1 MIDKS
6 VIEKLEFDKIL
17 KYISGYCTT
26 EKAKQDVLS
35 LLPSIDL
42 NEINFQGNIV
52 EEAKNYLIKLGN
64 IQIDFSADLSESL
77 YQSRIEGAI
86 LPTNKILEIKNLA
99 KTSRLLH
106 SQFAKEKENFPLLS
120 EYSQQLFSDRLFEHQ
135 IEKIIDDDGEVKE
148 NASKTLSEIRK
159 EIREKKDELIKS
171 INRIIKSLKEEDIV
185 REDYLTLRDGRMV
198 IPVKAEYKRHIRGF
212 IHSESSTGQ
221 TVYIEPEET
230 LELNNDIVSLS
241 FSERREIERLLKELT
256 KLIGQ
261 NSDQLISS
269 FERITFIDTV
279 FARASYSLEVVGSF
293 PNINNNDPLNII
305 EARHPLLIKKLSRN
319 KTVPLNL
326 KLENQR
332 VVIITGPNAG
342 GKTVVLKTIGILTL
356 MLQSG
361 IHIPVHSDSNFHLFK
376 KVLIDI
382 GDQQSL
388 EDDLSTFS
396 SHLNNLNYILGETDN
411 SSLVLLDE
419 IGTGTDPTE
428 GASLA
433 AAILKKLLEKGSLVF
448 ASTHHGSLKLFAY
461 NVSGMINAA
470 MQFDHETLSPTYVF
484 KLGIPGSSY
493 AFQIAER
500 IGMQKDVINEA
511 EKLMDSEK
519 HTLEKF
525 ISEVEAKS
533 NELEKKLTELE
544 KENVRL
550 KGLSNLYKQSYE
562 KLEKEKKEIIKKAKS
577 EADKYLEDV
586 NRKVERV
593 IKEIKESSAE
603 KSAIK
608 EAKKTIS
615 ELKSETRIEL
625 TEIQEGI
632 SSLDEL
638 KEGDFVKIRNSN
650 ATGKIIEV
658 DEEKKRAT
666 VLSGSIKMLVKL
678 SDLIPTKEVKEKDN
692 REVHDFLKTPE
703 VNYRLD
709 IRGKR
714 ADEAEYEIIKF
725 VDDAYQSGLD
735 RAEILHGK
743 GTGALKKLVKDILS
757 SHSGVKNFYYAPIEQ
772 GGDGIT
778 IIEFN

>member
-6 VIEKLEFDKIL
+6 VIEKLEFDKLL
-17 KYISGYCTT
+17 KHISGYCITD
-26 EKAKQDVLS
+26 KGKSSVLNLAPTDS
-35 LLPSIDL
+35 LD
-42 NEINFQGNIV
+42 EINFQGNIV
-52 EEAKNYLIKLGN
+52 EEAKNFLIKQGN
-64 IQIDFSADLSESL
+64 IQIDFSSDLSESL
-77 YQSRIEGAI
+77 FQSRIEGAV
-86 LPTNKILEIKNLA
+86 LSTKKILEIRNLA
-99 KTSRLLH
+99 RSSRLLQNLF
-106 SQFAKEKENFPLLS
+106 SKEKENYPLLS
-120 EYSQQLFSDRLFEHQ
+120 ETAQQLFSDRLFEHQ
-135 IEKIIDDDGEVKE
+135 IEKIISDDGEVKE
-148 NASKTLSEIRK
+148 NASKTLSDIRK
-159 EIREKKDELIKS
+159 EIRAKKDELIKS

-198 IPVKAEYKRHIRGF
+198 IPVKAEHKRHIRGF

-230 LELNNDIVSLS
+230 LELNNDIVSLT
-241 FSERREIERLLKELT
+241 FSERREIERLLRELT
-256 KLIGQ
+256 KLVGQ
-261 NSDQLISS
+261 NSNELLLS
-269 FERITFIDTV
+269 FDRITFIDTV
-279 FARASYSLEVVGSF
+279 FARANYSLEVVGSF
-293 PNINNNDPLNII
+293 PKINNHKPFQII
-305 EARHPLLIKKLSRN
+305 DGRHPLLIKKIGRS

-326 KLENQR
+326 RLEKER
-332 VVIITGPNAG
+332 IVIITGPNAG
-342 GKTVVLKTIGILTL
+342 GKTVVLKTIGMLTL

-361 IHIPVHSDSNFHLFK
+361 IHIPVHPDSNFHLFN

-396 SHLNNLNYILGETDN
+396 SHLKNLNHILSEADS

-433 AAILKKLLEKGSLVF
+433 AAILKKLLQKGALVF

-461 NVSGMINAA
+461 NVQGMVNAA

-484 KLGIPGSSY
+484 KLGVPGSSY

-500 IGMQKDVINEA
+500 IGMQKDVIEEA
-511 EKLMDSEK
+511 ENLMDSEK

-533 NELEKKLTELE
+533 NELEKKLAELE
-544 KENVRL
+544 KENTRL

-562 KLEKEKKEIIKKAKS
+562 KLEKEKKDILRKAKT

-586 NRKVERV
+586 NRKVEKV

-603 KSAIK
+603 KSVIK
-608 EAKKTIS
+608 EAKNTIK
-615 ELKSETRIEL
+615 ELKKETESEL
-625 TEIQEGI
+625 TEIQEEVI
-632 SSLDEL
+632 QKDEFS
-638 KEGDFVKIRNSN
+638 EGDFVKIKNSN
-650 ATGKIIEV
+650 AVGKIIEI
-658 DEEKKRAT
+658 DKAKNKAT
-666 VLSGSIKMLVKL
+666 VLIGSIKMLAKL
-678 SDLIPTKEVKEKDN
+678 KDLIPAKEIKEKDS
-692 REVHDFLKTPE
+692 REVHDFIKTPT

-725 VDDAYQSGLD
+725 IDDAYQSGLD

-743 GTGALKKLVKDILS
+743 GTGALKKLVKEILS
-757 SHSGVKNFYYAPIEQ
+757 SHSGVKTFYFAPIEH

-778 IIEFN
+778 IIEFI

>member
-6 VIEKLEFDKIL
+6 VIEKLEFDKLL
-17 KYISGYCTT
+17 KHISGYCITDKGKSSILNLAPT
-26 EKAKQDVLS
+26 DS
-35 LLPSIDL
+35 LD
-42 NEINFQGNIV
+42 EINFQGNIV
-52 EEAKNYLIKLGN
+52 EEAKNFLIKQGN
-64 IQIDFSADLSESL
+64 IQIDFSSDLSEGL
-77 YQSRIEGAI
+77 FQSRIEGAV
-86 LPTNKILEIKNLA
+86 LSTKKILEIRNLA
-99 KTSRLLH
+99 RSSRLL
-106 SQFAKEKENFPLLS
+106 QNLFAKEKENYPLLS
-120 EYSQQLFSDRLFEHQ
+120 ETAQQLFSDRLFEHQ
-135 IEKIIDDDGEVKE
+135 IEKIISDDGEVKE
-148 NASKTLSEIRK
+148 NASKTLSDIRK
-159 EIREKKDELIKS
+159 EIRAKKDELIKS

-198 IPVKAEYKRHIRGF
+198 IPVKAEHKRHIRGF

-241 FSERREIERLLKELT
+241 FSERREIERLLRELT
-256 KLIGQ
+256 KLVGH
-261 NSDQLISS
+261 NSNELLLS
-269 FERITFIDTV
+269 FDRITFIDTV
-279 FARASYSLEVVGSF
+279 FARANYSLEVVGSF
-293 PNINNNDPLNII
+293 PKINNNKPFQII
-305 EARHPLLIKKLSRN
+305 DGRHPLLIKKIGRN

-326 KLENQR
+326 RLVKDR
-332 VVIITGPNAG
+332 IVIITGPNAG
-342 GKTVVLKTIGILTL
+342 GKTVVLKTIGILIL

-361 IHIPVHSDSNFHLFK
+361 IHIPVHPDSNLHLFS

-396 SHLNNLNYILGETDN
+396 SHLKNLNHILREADS

-433 AAILKKLLEKGSLVF
+433 AAILKKLLQKGALVF

-461 NVSGMINAA
+461 NVQGMVNAA

-484 KLGIPGSSY
+484 KLGVPGSSY

-500 IGMQKDVINEA
+500 IGMQKDVIEEA

-533 NELEKKLTELE
+533 NELEKKLAELE
-544 KENVRL
+544 KENTRL

-562 KLEKEKKEIIKKAKS
+562 KLEKEKKDILRKAKT

-586 NRKVERV
+586 NRKVEKV

-603 KSAIK
+603 KSVIK
-608 EAKKTIS
+608 EAKNTIK
-615 ELKSETRIEL
+615 ELKKETEREL
-625 TEIQEGI
+625 TEIQEEVI
-632 SSLDEL
+632 QKDEFS
-638 KEGDFVKIRNSN
+638 EGDFVKIKNSN
-650 ATGKIIEV
+650 AVGKIIEI
-658 DEEKKRAT
+658 DKAKNKAT
-666 VLSGSIKMLVKL
+666 VLIGSIKMLAKL
-678 SDLIPTKEVKEKDN
+678 NDLIPAKEIKEKDS
-692 REVHDFLKTPE
+692 REVHDFIKTPS

-725 VDDAYQSGLD
+725 IDDAYQSGLD

-743 GTGALKKLVKDILS
+743 GTGALKKLVKEILS
-757 SHSGVKNFYYAPIEQ
+757 SHSGVKTFYFAPIEH

>member
-1 MIDKS
+1 MINKS
-6 VIEKLEFDKIL
+6 VFEKLEFDKL
-17 KYISGYCTT
+17 LRHISGYCTT
-26 EKAKQDVLS
+26 EKAKQNILS
-35 LLPSIDL
+35 LQPSFDL

-52 EEAKNYLIKLGN
+52 EEAKNYLIKNGN

-77 YQSRIEGAI
+77 FQSRIEGAI
-86 LPTNKILEIKNLA
+86 LPTKKILEIRNLA
-99 KTSRLLH
+99 RTSRLLYILF
-106 SQFAKEKENFPLLS
+106 SKEKENFLLFA

-135 IEKIIDDDGEVKE
+135 IEKIISDDGEVKE

-198 IPVKAEYKRHIRGF
+198 IPVKAEHKRHIRGF

-261 NSDQLISS
+261 NSHQLISS

-279 FARASYSLEVVGSF
+279 FARASYSLEVVGSY
-293 PNINNNDPLNII
+293 PNINNDDPFNII
-305 EARHPLLIKKLSRN
+305 EARHPLLIKKLGRN
-319 KTVPLNL
+319 KAVPLNL
-326 KLENQR
+326 KLDNQR

-361 IHIPVHSDSNFHLFK
+361 IHIPVHPDSSFHLFK

-396 SHLNNLNYILGETDN
+396 SHLKNLNHILSEADD

-433 AAILKKLLEKGSLVF
+433 AAILKKLLVKGSLVF

-470 MQFDHETLSPTYVF
+470 MQFDHDTLSPTYIF

-500 IGMQKDVINEA
+500 IGMQKDVIDEA
-511 EKLMDSEK
+511 EILMDSEK

-533 NELEKKLTELE
+533 NELEKKLAELE

-550 KGLSNLYKQSYE
+550 KRLSNLYKQSYE
-562 KLEKEKKEIIKKAKS
+562 KLEKEKKGIIRKAKS
-577 EADKYLEDV
+577 DADKYLEDV
-586 NRKVERV
+586 NRKIEKV

-603 KSAIK
+603 KSVIK

-615 ELKSETRIEL
+615 ELKSETENEL
-625 TEIQEGI
+625 TEIQEEKI
-632 SSLDEL
+632 SSDEIS
-638 KEGDFVKIRNSN
+638 KGDFVRIKNSN
-650 ATGKIIEV
+650 ATGKIIEI
-658 DEEKKRAT
+658 DKEKKRAT

-678 SDLIPTKEVKEKDN
+678 SDLIPTKELKEKDK
-692 REVHDFLKTPE
+692 REVHDFIKTPE

-714 ADEAEYEIIKF
+714 ADESEYEIIKF
-725 VDDAYQSGLD
+725 IDDAYQTGLD

>member
-6 VIEKLEFDKIL
+6 AIEKLEFDKLL

-26 EKAKQDVLS
+26 EKAKQNILS
-35 LLPSIDL
+35 LSPSIDL

-52 EEAKNYLIKLGN
+52 EEAKNYLIKIGN
-64 IQIDFSADLSESL
+64 IQIDFSTDLSESL

-86 LPTNKILEIKNLA
+86 LPTKKILEIKNLA

-106 SQFAKEKENFPLLS
+106 NQFAKEKENFPLLS

-135 IEKIIDDDGEVKE
+135 IEKIISDDGEVKE
-148 NASKTLSEIRK
+148 NASKTLSDIRK

-185 REDYLTLRDGRMV
+185 REDYPTLRDGRMV
-198 IPVKAEYKRHIRGF
+198 IPVKAEHKRHIRGF

-241 FSERREIERLLKELT
+241 FSEGREIERLLKELT

-269 FERITFIDTV
+269 FDRITFIDTV

-293 PNINNNDPLNII
+293 PNINDNNPLNII
-305 EARHPLLIKKLSRN
+305 EARHPLLIKKLGRN

-361 IHIPVHSDSNFHLFK
+361 LHIPVHPDSNFHLFK

-382 GDQQSL
+382 GDEQSL

-396 SHLNNLNYILGETDN
+396 SHLKNLNYILSEADN

-500 IGMQKDVINEA
+500 IGMQKDVIDEA

-533 NELEKKLTELE
+533 NELEKKLVELE

-562 KLEKEKKEIIKKAKS
+562 KLEKEKKEIIKKAKT

-615 ELKSETRIEL
+615 ELKSETRNEL
-625 TEIQEGI
+625 TEIQEEI
-632 SSLDEL
+632 TSSDEI
-638 KEGDFVKIRNSN
+638 KEGDIVKIKNSS
-650 ATGKIIEV
+650 ATGKILEI
-658 DEEKKRAT
+658 DKEKKRAT
-666 VLSGSIKMLVKL
+666 VLSGSIKMLAKL
-678 SDLIPTKEVKEKDN
+678 SDLIPTKEAKEKDK
-692 REVHDFLKTPE
+692 REVHDFIKTPE

-725 VDDAYQSGLD
+725 VDDAYQVGLD

>member
-6 VIEKLEFDKIL
+6 VIEKLEFDKLL
-17 KYISGYCTT
+17 KHISGYCITD
-26 EKAKQDVLS
+26 KGKVSVLS
-35 LLPSIDL
+35 LSSNNSLE
-42 NEINFQGNIV
+42 EIIFQGNIV

-64 IQIDFSADLSESL
+64 IQIDFSTDLSESL
-77 YQSRIEGAI
+77 FQSRIEGAV
-86 LPTNKILEIKNLA
+86 LSTKKILEIRNLARSSRLIKNLF
-99 KTSRLLH
+99 T
-106 SQFAKEKENFPLLS
+106 KEKENFPLLS
-120 EYSQQLFSDRLFEHQ
+120 ESVQQLFSDKLFEHQ
-135 IEKIIDDDGEVKE
+135 IEKIISDDGEIKE
-148 NASKTLSEIRK
+148 NASKTLSDIRK
-159 EIREKKDELIKS
+159 EIRAKKDELIKS
-171 INRIIKSLKEEDIV
+171 INRIIKTLKEEDIV

-198 IPVKAEYKRHIRGF
+198 IPVKAEHKRHIKGF

-241 FSERREIERLLKELT
+241 FSERREIERLLRELT
-256 KLIGQ
+256 KLVGQ
-261 NSDQLISS
+261 NSYELIAS
-269 FERITFIDTV
+269 FDKITFIDTV
-279 FARASYSLEVVGSF
+279 FARANYSLEVVGSF
-293 PNINNNDPLNII
+293 PNINNNKPLHII
-305 EARHPLLIKKLSRN
+305 DARHPLLIKKLGRN

-326 KLENQR
+326 KLENDR
-332 VVIITGPNAG
+332 IVIITGPNAG

-361 IHIPVHSDSNFHLFK
+361 IHIPVNPDSNFHLFN

-396 SHLNNLNYILGETDN
+396 SHLKNLNYILSEADSN
-411 SSLVLLDE
+411 SLVLLDE

-428 GASLA
+428 GSSLA

-461 NVSGMINAA
+461 NVHGMINAA
-470 MQFDHETLSPTYVF
+470 MQFDHQTLSPTYVF

-500 IGMQKDVINEA
+500 IGMQKEVINEA
-511 EKLMDSEK
+511 EKLIDSEK

-525 ISEVEAKS
+525 ISDVEAKS
-533 NELEKKLTELE
+533 NELEKKLAELE
-544 KENVRL
+544 KENIRL

-562 KLEKEKKEIIKKAKS
+562 KLEKEKKEIIRKAKT
-577 EADKYLEDV
+577 EANKYLEDV
-586 NRKVERV
+586 NRKVEKV

-603 KSAIK
+603 KSIIK
-608 EAKKTIS
+608 EAKQTIK
-615 ELKSETRIEL
+615 ELKTETEREL
-625 TEIQEGI
+625 TDTPEETIQTNKL
-632 SSLDEL
+632 S
-638 KEGDFVKIRNSN
+638 EGDTVKIKNSN
-650 ATGKIIEV
+650 AVGKIIEL
-658 DEEKKRAT
+658 DRDKNKAT
-666 VLSGSIKMLVKL
+666 ILIGSIKMLAKL
-678 SDLIPTKEVKEKDN
+678 TDLVLAKELKGKDS
-692 REVHDFLKTPE
+692 REIHDFIKTPD
-703 VNYRLD
+703 VSYRLD

-725 VDDAYQSGLD
+725 VDDAYQAGLD

-743 GTGALKKLVKDILS
+743 GTGALKKLVKEILS
-757 SHSGVKNFYYAPIEQ
+757 SHSGVKNFYFAPIEL

>member
-6 VIEKLEFDKIL
+6 VAEKLEFDKLL
-17 KYISGYCTT
+17 KHIAGYCIT
-26 EKAKQDVLS
+26 EKGKYSILNFHPTDNLS
-35 LLPSIDL
+35 
-42 NEINFQGNIV
+42 EIIFQGRIV
-52 EEAKNYLIKLGN
+52 EEAKNFLIRQGN
-64 IQIDFSADLSESL
+64 IQIDFTTDLSESL

-86 LPTNKILEIKNLA
+86 LSTKKILEIRNLA
-99 KTSRLLH
+99 RSSRLLQSLFTREKDNYSLLVEI
-106 SQFAKEKENFPLLS
+106 SQK
-120 EYSQQLFSDRLFEHQ
+120 LFSDRLFEHQ
-135 IEKIIDDDGEVKE
+135 IEKIISEDGDVKE

-159 EIREKKDELIKS
+159 EIRTKKDELIKS

-198 IPVKAEYKRHIRGF
+198 IPVKSEHKRHIRGF

-261 NSDQLISS
+261 NSNELLSA
-269 FERITFIDTV
+269 FESITFIDTI
-279 FARASYSLEVVGSF
+279 FARANYSLEVVGSF
-293 PNINNNDPLNII
+293 PKIDNKKPFHII
-305 EARHPLLIKKLSRN
+305 DGRHPLLIKKLGRN

-326 KLENQR
+326 KLENDR
-332 VVIITGPNAG
+332 VIIITGPNAG

-356 MLQSG
+356 MLQAG
-361 IHIPVHSDSNFHLFK
+361 IHIPVHPDSNFHLFS

-382 GDQQSL
+382 GDQQSI

-396 SHLNNLNYILGETDN
+396 SHLKNLNHILKEADSN
-411 SSLVLLDE
+411 SLVLLDE

-433 AAILKKLLEKGSLVF
+433 AAILKKLLEKGALVF

-461 NVSGMINAA
+461 NVPGMVNAA
-470 MQFDHETLSPTYVF
+470 MQFNHETLSPTYVF
-484 KLGIPGSSY
+484 KLGVPGSSY

-500 IGMQKDVINEA
+500 IGLQKDVIAEA
-511 EKLMDSEK
+511 EKLIDSEK

-525 ISEVEAKS
+525 ISEVEEKS
-533 NELEKKLTELE
+533 NELEKKLAELE
-544 KENVRL
+544 KENARL

-562 KLEKEKKEIIKKAKS
+562 KLEKEKKDIIRKAKS
-577 EADKYLEDV
+577 EANKYLEDV
-586 NRKVERV
+586 NRKVEKV

-608 EAKKTIS
+608 VAKKTIQ
-615 ELKSETRIEL
+615 ELKTETEQEIAEVKE
-625 TEIQEGI
+625 EIQSVSEF
-632 SSLDEL
+632 SV
-638 KEGDFVKIRNSN
+638 GDFVQIKNSN
-650 ATGKIIEV
+650 TIGKIIEI
-658 DEEKKRAT
+658 DNDKKKAT
-666 VLSGSIKMLVKL
+666 VVVGTIKMLVRL
-678 SDLIPTKEVKEKDN
+678 SDLIIAKEIKEKTQ
-692 REVHDFLKTPE
+692 REIHDYIKTPQ
-703 VNYRLD
+703 VGYRLD
-709 IRGKR
+709 VRGKR
-714 ADEAEYEIIKF
+714 ADEAEYEIVKF
-725 VDDAYQSGLD
+725 VDDAYQAGLD

-757 SHSGVKNFYYAPIEQ
+757 SHSGVKNFYFAPIEH

>member
-6 VIEKLEFDKIL
+6 VIEKLEFDKLL
-17 KYISGYCTT
+17 KHISGYCITDKGKSSILNLAPT
-26 EKAKQDVLS
+26 DS
-35 LLPSIDL
+35 LD
-42 NEINFQGNIV
+42 EINFQGNIV
-52 EEAKNYLIKLGN
+52 EEAKNFLIKQGN
-64 IQIDFSADLSESL
+64 IQIDFSSDLSEGL
-77 YQSRIEGAI
+77 FQSRIEGAV
-86 LPTNKILEIKNLA
+86 LSTKKILEIRNLA
-99 KTSRLLH
+99 RSSRLL
-106 SQFAKEKENFPLLS
+106 QNLFAKEKENYPLLS
-120 EYSQQLFSDRLFEHQ
+120 ETAQQLFSDRLFEHQ
-135 IEKIIDDDGEVKE
+135 IEKIISNDGEVKE
-148 NASKTLSEIRK
+148 NASKTLSDIRK
-159 EIREKKDELIKS
+159 EIRAKKDELIKS

-198 IPVKAEYKRHIRGF
+198 IPVKAEHKRHIRGF

-241 FSERREIERLLKELT
+241 FSERREIERLLRELT
-256 KLIGQ
+256 KLVGH
-261 NSDQLISS
+261 NSNELLLS
-269 FERITFIDTV
+269 FDRITFIDTV
-279 FARASYSLEVVGSF
+279 FARANYSLEVVGSF
-293 PNINNNDPLNII
+293 PKINNNKPFHII
-305 EARHPLLIKKLSRN
+305 DGRHPLLIKKIGRN

-326 KLENQR
+326 RLEKDR
-332 VVIITGPNAG
+332 IVIITGPNAG
-342 GKTVVLKTIGILTL
+342 GKTVVLKTIGMLTL

-361 IHIPVHSDSNFHLFK
+361 IHIPVHPDSNLHLFS

-396 SHLNNLNYILGETDN
+396 SHLKNLNYILSEADSN
-411 SSLVLLDE
+411 SLVLLDE

-433 AAILKKLLEKGSLVF
+433 AAILKKLLLKGALVF

-461 NVSGMINAA
+461 NVQGMVNAA

-484 KLGIPGSSY
+484 KLGVPGSSY

-500 IGMQKDVINEA
+500 IGMQKDVIEEA
-511 EKLMDSEK
+511 ENLMDSEK

-533 NELEKKLTELE
+533 NELEKKLAELE
-544 KENVRL
+544 KENTRL

-562 KLEKEKKEIIKKAKS
+562 KLEKEKKDILRKAKT

-586 NRKVERV
+586 NRKVEKV

-603 KSAIK
+603 KSVIK
-608 EAKKTIS
+608 EAKNTIK
-615 ELKSETRIEL
+615 ELKKETESEL
-625 TEIQEGI
+625 TEIQEEVI
-632 SSLDEL
+632 QKDDFS
-638 KEGDFVKIRNSN
+638 EGDFVKIKNSN
-650 ATGKIIEV
+650 AVGKIIEI
-658 DEEKKRAT
+658 DKAKNKAT
-666 VLSGSIKMLVKL
+666 VLIGSIKMLAKL
-678 SDLIPTKEVKEKDN
+678 NNLIPAKEIKEKDS
-692 REVHDFLKTPE
+692 REVHDFIKTPS

-725 VDDAYQSGLD
+725 IDDAYQSGLD

-743 GTGALKKLVKDILS
+743 GTGALKKLVKEILS
-757 SHSGVKNFYYAPIEQ
+757 SHSGVKTFYFAPIEH

>member
-6 VIEKLEFDKIL
+6 VFEKLEFDKLL
-17 KYISGYCTT
+17 KHISGYCTT
-26 EKAKQDVLS
+26 EKAKQNILTFI
-35 LLPSIDL
+35 PTNNL
-42 NEINFQGNIV
+42 NEINFHGNIV

-64 IQIDFSADLSESL
+64 LQIDFSSDLSESL
-77 YQSRIEGAI
+77 FQSRIEGAI
-86 LPTNKILEIKNLA
+86 LPTKKILEIRNLA
-99 KTSRLLH
+99 RTSRLLH
-106 SQFAKEKENFPLLS
+106 NQFSKEKENFPLLS
-120 EYSQQLFSDRLFEHQ
+120 EYCQQLFSDRLFEHQ
-135 IEKIIDDDGEVKE
+135 IEKIISDDGEIKE
-148 NASKTLSEIRK
+148 NASKTLSDIRR
-159 EIREKKDELIKS
+159 EIREKKDELVKS
-171 INRIIKSLKEEDIV
+171 INKIIKSLKEDDIV

-198 IPVKAEYKRHIRGF
+198 IPVKAEHKRHIRGF

-256 KLIGQ
+256 KLVGQ
-261 NSDQLISS
+261 NSDNLISS

-279 FARASYSLEVVGSF
+279 FARANYSLELVGSF
-293 PNINNNDPLNII
+293 PNIDNSKPLNII
-305 EARHPLLIKKLSRN
+305 EARHPLLIKKLGRN

-326 KLENQR
+326 KLENDR

-361 IHIPVHSDSNFHLFK
+361 IHIPVHPDSNFQVFS

-382 GDQQSL
+382 GDQQSI

-396 SHLNNLNYILGETDN
+396 SHLKNLNHILTEADN
-411 SSLVLLDE
+411 SSLILLDE

-433 AAILKKLLEKGSLVF
+433 AAILKKLLEKGALVF

-461 NVSGMINAA
+461 NVAGMVNAA
-470 MQFDHETLSPTYVF
+470 MQFDHKTLSPTYVF
-484 KLGIPGSSY
+484 KLGVPGSSY

-500 IGMQKDVINEA
+500 IGIQQDVITQA

-533 NELEKKLTELE
+533 NELEKKLIELE
-544 KENVRL
+544 KENIRL

-562 KLEKEKKEIIKKAKS
+562 KLEKEKKNIIRKAKS

-586 NRKVERV
+586 NRKVEKV

-603 KSAIK
+603 KSVIK
-608 EAKKTIS
+608 EAKKTIT
-615 ELKSETRIEL
+615 ELKTETKNEL
-625 TEIQEGI
+625 TEIQAETI
-632 SSLDEL
+632 SSDEV
-638 KEGDFVKIRNSN
+638 KEGDFVKIKNSN
-650 ATGKIIEV
+650 ATGKILEI
-658 DEEKKRAT
+658 DNDKKRAT
-666 VLSGSIKMLVKL
+666 VLSGSIKMLVKIN
-678 SDLIPTKEVKEKDN
+678 DLIPVKEVKEKDS
-692 REVHDFLKTPE
+692 RQVHDFIKTPQI
-703 VNYRLD
+703 NYRLD

-725 VDDAYQSGLD
+725 VDDAYQAGLD

-778 IIEFN
+778 IIEFK

>member
-6 VIEKLEFDKIL
+6 VIEKLEFDKLL
-17 KYISGYCTT
+17 KHISGYCITD
-26 EKAKQDVLS
+26 KGKYSIIS
-35 LLPSIDL
+35 LYPTD
-42 NEINFQGNIV
+42 NPDEINFQGNIV
-52 EEAKNYLIKLGN
+52 EEAKNFLIRQGS

-77 YQSRIEGAI
+77 FQSRIEGAV
-86 LPTNKILEIKNLA
+86 LSTKKILEIRNLARSSRLIKNLF
-99 KTSRLLH
+99 T
-106 SQFAKEKENFPLLS
+106 KEKENYPLLN
-120 EYSQQLFSDRLFEHQ
+120 ELVQQLFSDRLFEHQ
-135 IEKIIDDDGEVKE
+135 IEKIINDDGEIKE
-148 NASKTLSEIRK
+148 NASKTLSDIRK
-159 EIREKKDELIKS
+159 EIRAKKDELIKS
-171 INRIIKSLKEEDIV
+171 INRIIKTLKEEDIV

-198 IPVKAEYKRHIRGF
+198 IPVKAEHKRHIKGF

-241 FSERREIERLLKELT
+241 FSERREIERLLRELT
-256 KLIGQ
+256 KLVGQ
-261 NSDQLISS
+261 NSDELIAS
-269 FERITFIDTV
+269 FDKITFIDTV
-279 FARASYSLEVVGSF
+279 FARANYSLEVVGSF
-293 PNINNNDPLNII
+293 PNINNNKPFHII
-305 EARHPLLIKKLSRN
+305 DARHPLLIKKLGRN

-326 KLENQR
+326 KLENDR
-332 VVIITGPNAG
+332 IVIITGPNAG

-361 IHIPVHSDSNFHLFK
+361 IHIPVNPDSNFHLFS

-396 SHLNNLNYILGETDN
+396 SHLKNLNYILSEADSN
-411 SSLVLLDE
+411 SLVLLDE

-461 NVSGMINAA
+461 NVPGMINAA
-470 MQFDHETLSPTYVF
+470 MQFDHQTLSPTYVF

-500 IGMQKDVINEA
+500 IGMQKEVINEA

-525 ISEVEAKS
+525 ISDVEAKS
-533 NELEKKLTELE
+533 NELEKKLAELE
-544 KENVRL
+544 KENIRL

-562 KLEKEKKEIIKKAKS
+562 KLEKEKKEIIRKAKT
-577 EADKYLEDV
+577 EANKYLEDV
-586 NRKVERV
+586 NRKVEKV

-603 KSAIK
+603 KSIIK
-608 EAKKTIS
+608 EAKQTIK
-615 ELKSETRIEL
+615 ELKSETEREL
-625 TEIQEGI
+625 TDTQEETIQTDKL
-632 SSLDEL
+632 S
-638 KEGDFVKIRNSN
+638 EGDTVKIKNSN
-650 ATGKIIEV
+650 AVGKIIEL
-658 DEEKKRAT
+658 DRDKNKAT
-666 VLSGSIKMLVKL
+666 ILIGSIKMLAKL
-678 SDLIPTKEVKEKDN
+678 TDLVPAKELKEKDS
-692 REVHDFLKTPE
+692 REIHDFIKTPD
-703 VNYRLD
+703 VSYRLD

-714 ADEAEYEIIKF
+714 IDEAEYEIIKF
-725 VDDAYQSGLD
+725 VDDAYQAGLD

-743 GTGALKKLVKDILS
+743 GTGALKKLVKEILS
-757 SHSGVKNFYYAPIEQ
+757 SHSGVKNFYFAPIEH

>member
-6 VIEKLEFDKIL
+6 VAEKLEFDKIL
-17 KYISGYCTT
+17 KHISGYCVT
-26 EKAKQDVLS
+26 EKGKTSVLN
-35 LLPSIDL
+35 LFPVTDFD
-42 NEINFQGNIV
+42 EINSLGRIV
-52 EEAKNYLIKLGN
+52 EEAKSYLIKHGN
-64 IQIDFSADLSESL
+64 IQIDYSSDLSESL

-86 LPTNKILEIKNLA
+86 LSTKKILEIRNLA
-99 KTSRLLH
+99 RTSRLLQN
-106 SQFAKEKENFPLLS
+106 QFNKERENLLLLNKVA
-120 EYSQQLFSDRLFEHQ
+120 EKLYSDRLFEYQ
-135 IEKIIDDDGEVKE
+135 IEKIITEDGEVKE
-148 NASKTLSEIRK
+148 SASKTLAEIRK
-159 EIREKKDELIKS
+159 EIRVKKDELIKS
-171 INRIIKSLKEEDIV
+171 INRIVKTLKEEDIV

-198 IPVKAEYKRHIRGF
+198 IPVKAEHKRHIRGF

-241 FSERREIERLLKELT
+241 FSERREIERLLRELT
-256 KLIGQ
+256 RLVGQ
-261 NSDQLISS
+261 NSAGLISA
-269 FERITFIDTV
+269 FENITFIDTV
-279 FARASYSLEVVGSF
+279 FARANYSLEIVGSY
-293 PNINNNDPLNII
+293 PGINNNNPFHII
-305 EARHPLLIKKLSRN
+305 EGRHPLLIKKLGRTN
-319 KTVPLNL
+319 TVPLNL
-326 KLENQR
+326 KLVNDR

-342 GKTVVLKTIGILTL
+342 GKTVVLKTIGLLTL

-361 IHIPVHSDSNFHLFK
+361 IHIPVHPDSNFHLFK

-382 GDQQSL
+382 GDQQSI

-396 SHLNNLNYILGETDN
+396 SHLKNLNHILNEADN
-411 SSLVLLDE
+411 QSLILLDE
-419 IGTGTDPTE
+419 IGTGTDPSE

-461 NVSGMINAA
+461 NVPGMVNAA
-470 MQFDHETLSPTYVF
+470 MQFNHETLSPTYVF
-484 KLGIPGSSY
+484 RLGTPGSSY

-500 IGMQKDVINEA
+500 IGLQKDVIDEA

-533 NELEKKLTELE
+533 NELEKKLAELE
-544 KENVRL
+544 KENIRL
-550 KGLSNLYKQSYE
+550 KGLSNLYKQSYD
-562 KLEKEKKEIIKKAKS
+562 KLEKEKKEIIRKARS
-577 EADKYLEDV
+577 DAGKYLEDV
-586 NRKVERV
+586 NRKVEKV

-603 KSAIK
+603 KNIIK
-608 EAKKTIS
+608 AAKKTIE
-615 ELKSETRIEL
+615 ELKTETEIEL
-625 TEIQEGI
+625 SAIREESNSKEEFT
-632 SSLDEL
+632 
-638 KEGDFVKIRNSN
+638 EGDFVQIKNSN
-650 ATGKIIEV
+650 AVGRIIEI
-658 DEEKKRAT
+658 DLTKKKAT
-666 VLSGSIKMLVKL
+666 VLIGSIKMLVKL
-678 SDLIPTKEVKEKDN
+678 SDLIPAKEVKETKSHDI
-692 REVHDFLKTPE
+692 HDFIKTPQIA
-703 VNYRLD
+703 YRLD

-725 VDDAYQSGLD
+725 VDDAYQAGLD

-757 SHSGVKNFYYAPIEQ
+757 SHSGVKNFYYAPVEQ

>member
-6 VIEKLEFDKIL
+6 VFEKLEFDKLL
-17 KYISGYCTT
+17 KHISGYCIT
-26 EKAKQDVLS
+26 EKAKQSIQALT
-35 LLPSIDL
+35 PSDNIS
-42 NEINFQGNIV
+42 EINFQGNIV
-52 EEAKNYLIKLGN
+52 EEAKNYLIKLGH
-64 IQIDFSADLSESL
+64 IQIDFSSDLSESL
-77 YQSRIEGAI
+77 FKSRIEGAV
-86 LPTNKILEIKNLA
+86 LSTKKILEIRNLA
-99 KTSRLLH
+99 RTSRLINN
-106 SQFAKEKENFPLLS
+106 QFIKEKENFPLLN
-120 EYSQQLFSDRLFEHQ
+120 EYTQNLFSDRLFEHQ
-135 IEKIIDDDGEVKE
+135 IEKIISEDGEIKE
-148 NASKTLSEIRK
+148 NASKILSDIRR
-159 EIREKKDELIKS
+159 EIREKKDELVKS
-171 INRIIKSLKEEDIV
+171 INRIIKSLKEDDIV

-198 IPVKAEYKRHIRGF
+198 IPVKAEHKRHIRGF

-261 NSDQLISS
+261 NSDQLIAA

-279 FARASYSLEVVGSF
+279 FARANYSLEVVGCF
-293 PNINNNDPLNII
+293 PGTDNSKPFHII
-305 EARHPLLIKKLSRN
+305 EARHPLLIKKLGRN

-326 KLENQR
+326 KLENDK
-332 VVIITGPNAG
+332 VVVITGPNAG

-356 MLQSG
+356 MIQSG
-361 IHIPVHSDSNFHLFK
+361 IHIPAHPDSNFHIFS

-382 GDQQSL
+382 GDQQSI

-396 SHLNNLNYILGETDN
+396 SHLKNLNYILNEADS

-433 AAILKKLLEKGSLVF
+433 AAILKKLLQKGSLVF

-461 NVSGMINAA
+461 NVPGMINAA
-470 MQFDHETLSPTYVF
+470 MQFDHETLSPTYKF
-484 KLGIPGSSY
+484 KLGTPGSSY

-500 IGMQKDVINEA
+500 IGLQKEIISEA
-511 EKLMDSEK
+511 EQLMDSEK
-519 HTLEKF
+519 HNLEKF

-533 NELEKKLTELE
+533 NEYEKKLAELE
-544 KENVRL
+544 KENARL

-562 KLEKEKKEIIKKAKS
+562 KLEKEKKEILRKAKT
-577 EADKYLEDV
+577 EADKFLDDV
-586 NRKVERV
+586 NRKVEKV
-593 IKEIKESSAE
+593 IKDIKESSAE
-603 KSAIK
+603 KNAIK
-608 EAKKTIS
+608 EAKKTIT
-615 ELKSETRIEL
+615 ELKNETQKDL
-625 TEIQEGI
+625 TEVQQETI
-632 SSLDEL
+632 STTEF

-650 ATGKIIEV
+650 ATGKILNI
-658 DEEKKRAT
+658 DYEKMRAT
-666 VLSGSIKMLVKL
+666 VLSGTIKMLVKIP
-678 SDLIPTKEVKEKDN
+678 DLIPAKEIDEKDS
-692 REVHDFLKTPE
+692 RQLHDFIKTPQ

-714 ADEAEYEIIKF
+714 ADEAEYDIIKF
-725 VDDAYQSGLD
+725 VDDAYQAGLD

-743 GTGALKKLVKDILS
+743 GTGALKKLVRDILS
-757 SHSGVKNFYYAPIEQ
+757 SHRGVKNFYFAPLEQ

>member
-6 VIEKLEFDKIL
+6 VSEKLEFDKLL
-17 KYISGYCTT
+17 KHISGYCVTD
-26 EKAKQDVLS
+26 KGKISILN
-35 LLPSIDL
+35 LFPSD
-42 NEINFQGNIV
+42 NHSEIIFQGSIV
-52 EEAKNYLIKLGN
+52 EEAKNFLIKQGN

-77 YQSRIEGAI
+77 YQSRIEGAF
-86 LPTNKILEIKNLA
+86 LSTKKILEVRNLA
-99 KTSRLLH
+99 RSSRLLKN
-106 SQFAKEKENFPLLS
+106 QFNKEKEIYPLLD
-120 EYSQQLFSDRLFEHQ
+120 EVTEKLFSDRLFEHQ
-135 IEKIIDDDGEVKE
+135 IEKIISEDGEVKE

-159 EIREKKDELIKS
+159 EIRAKKDELIKS

-198 IPVKAEYKRHIRGF
+198 IPVKAEHKRHIRGF

-261 NSDQLISS
+261 NSSELLSS
-269 FERITFIDTV
+269 FENITFIDTV
-279 FARASYSLEVVGSF
+279 FARANYSLEVVGSF
-293 PNINNNDPLNII
+293 PNINNENPYQII
-305 EARHPLLIKKLSRN
+305 DGRHPLLLKKLGRN

-326 KLENQR
+326 KLGNER
-332 VVIITGPNAG
+332 VIIITGPNAG
-342 GKTVVLKTIGILTL
+342 GKTVVLKTIGIFTL

-361 IHIPVHSDSNFHLFK
+361 IHIPVHPDSNFHLFS

-382 GDQQSL
+382 GDQQSI

-396 SHLNNLNYILGETDN
+396 SHLKNLNHILNEADN
-411 SSLVLLDE
+411 NSLVLLDE

-433 AAILKKLLEKGSLVF
+433 AAILKKLLEKGALVF

-461 NVSGMINAA
+461 NVTGMVNAA

-500 IGMQKDVINEA
+500 IGLQKDVIAEA
-511 EKLMDSEK
+511 GKLMDSEK

-525 ISEVEAKS
+525 ISEVEEKS
-533 NELEKKLTELE
+533 NELEKKLAELE

-562 KLEKEKKEIIKKAKS
+562 KLEKEKKDILRKAKS
-577 EADKYLEDV
+577 EASQYLEDV
-586 NRKVERV
+586 NRKVEKV

-603 KSAIK
+603 KNVIK
-608 EAKKTIS
+608 KAKKTIQ
-615 ELKSETRIEL
+615 ELKTK
-625 TEIQEGI
+625 TEIE
-632 SSLDEL
+632 SSEVPENTKLDGEFST
-638 KEGDFVKIRNSN
+638 GDFIQIRNSN
-650 ATGKIIEV
+650 TVGKIIEL
-658 DEEKKRAT
+658 DKDKKKAT
-666 VLSGSIKMLVKL
+666 VLVGTIKMLVKL
-678 SDLIPTKEVKEKDN
+678 SDLILSKEVKEKAQ
-692 REVHDFLKTPE
+692 REIHDFIKTPQ
-703 VNYRLD
+703 VSYRLD
-709 IRGKR
+709 VRGKR

-743 GTGALKKLVKDILS
+743 GTGALKKLVRDILS
-757 SHSGVKNFYYAPIEQ
+757 SHSGVKNFYFAPIEH

>member
-6 VIEKLEFDKIL
+6 VIEKLEFDKLL
-17 KYISGYCTT
+17 KHISGYCITD
-26 EKAKQDVLS
+26 KGKVSVLS
-35 LLPSIDL
+35 LSSNNSLE
-42 NEINFQGNIV
+42 EIIFQGNIV

-64 IQIDFSADLSESL
+64 IQIDFSTDLSESL
-77 YQSRIEGAI
+77 FQSRIEGAV
-86 LPTNKILEIKNLA
+86 LSTKKILEIRNLARSSRLIKNLF
-99 KTSRLLH
+99 T
-106 SQFAKEKENFPLLS
+106 KEKENFPLLS
-120 EYSQQLFSDRLFEHQ
+120 ESVQQLFSDKLFEHQ
-135 IEKIIDDDGEVKE
+135 IEKIISDDGEIKE
-148 NASKTLSEIRK
+148 NASKTLSDIRK
-159 EIREKKDELIKS
+159 EIRAKKDELIKS
-171 INRIIKSLKEEDIV
+171 INRIIKTLKEEDIV

-198 IPVKAEYKRHIRGF
+198 IPVKAEHKRHIKGF

-241 FSERREIERLLKELT
+241 FSERREIERLLRELT
-256 KLIGQ
+256 KLVGQ
-261 NSDQLISS
+261 NSYELIAS
-269 FERITFIDTV
+269 FDKITFIDTV
-279 FARASYSLEVVGSF
+279 FARANYSLEVVGSF
-293 PNINNNDPLNII
+293 PNINNNKPLHII
-305 EARHPLLIKKLSRN
+305 DARHPLLIKKLGRN

-326 KLENQR
+326 KLENDR
-332 VVIITGPNAG
+332 IVIITGPNAG

-361 IHIPVHSDSNFHLFK
+361 IHIPVNPDSNFHLFN

-396 SHLNNLNYILGETDN
+396 SHLKNLNYILSEADSN
-411 SSLVLLDE
+411 SLVLLDE

-428 GASLA
+428 GSSLA

-461 NVSGMINAA
+461 NVHGMINAA
-470 MQFDHETLSPTYVF
+470 MQFDHQTLSPTYVF

-500 IGMQKDVINEA
+500 IGMQKEVINEA
-511 EKLMDSEK
+511 EKLIDSEK

-525 ISEVEAKS
+525 ISDVEAKS
-533 NELEKKLTELE
+533 NELEKKLAELE
-544 KENVRL
+544 KENIRL

-562 KLEKEKKEIIKKAKS
+562 KLEKEKKEIIRKAKT
-577 EADKYLEDV
+577 EANKYLEDV
-586 NRKVERV
+586 NRKVEKV

-603 KSAIK
+603 KSIIK
-608 EAKKTIS
+608 EAKQTIK
-615 ELKSETRIEL
+615 ELKTETEREL
-625 TEIQEGI
+625 TDTPEETIQTNKL
-632 SSLDEL
+632 S
-638 KEGDFVKIRNSN
+638 EGDTVKIKNSN
-650 ATGKIIEV
+650 AVGKIIEL
-658 DEEKKRAT
+658 DRDKNKAT
-666 VLSGSIKMLVKL
+666 ILIGSIKMLAKL
-678 SDLIPTKEVKEKDN
+678 TDLVIAKELKGKDS
-692 REVHDFLKTPE
+692 REIHDFIKTPD
-703 VNYRLD
+703 VSYRLD

-725 VDDAYQSGLD
+725 VDDAYQAGLD

-743 GTGALKKLVKDILS
+743 GTGALKKLVKEILS
-757 SHSGVKNFYYAPIEQ
+757 SHSGVKNFYFAPIEL

>member
-6 VIEKLEFDKIL
+6 VIEKLEFDKLL
-17 KYISGYCTT
+17 KHISGYCITDKGKSSILNLAPT
-26 EKAKQDVLS
+26 DS
-35 LLPSIDL
+35 LD
-42 NEINFQGNIV
+42 EINFQGNIV
-52 EEAKNYLIKLGN
+52 EEAKNFLIKQGN
-64 IQIDFSADLSESL
+64 IQIDFSSDLSESL
-77 YQSRIEGAI
+77 FQSRIEGAV
-86 LPTNKILEIKNLA
+86 LSTKKILEIRNLA
-99 KTSRLLH
+99 RSSRLL
-106 SQFAKEKENFPLLS
+106 QNLFAKEKENYPLLS
-120 EYSQQLFSDRLFEHQ
+120 ETAQRLFSDRLFEHQ
-135 IEKIIDDDGEVKE
+135 IEKIISDDGEVKE
-148 NASKTLSEIRK
+148 NASKTLSDIRK
-159 EIREKKDELIKS
+159 EIRAKKDELIKS

-198 IPVKAEYKRHIRGF
+198 IPVKAEHKRHIRGF

-241 FSERREIERLLKELT
+241 FSERREIERLLRELT

-261 NSDQLISS
+261 NSNELLLTFD
-269 FERITFIDTV
+269 RITFIDTV
-279 FARASYSLEVVGSF
+279 FARANYSLEVVGCF
-293 PNINNNDPLNII
+293 PKIDNNKPFHII
-305 EARHPLLIKKLSRN
+305 DGRHPLLIKKIGRTKS
-319 KTVPLNL
+319 VPLNL
-326 KLENQR
+326 KLETDR

-361 IHIPVHSDSNFHLFK
+361 IHIPVHPDSNFHWFS

-396 SHLNNLNYILGETDN
+396 SHLKNLNHILREADN

-433 AAILKKLLEKGSLVF
+433 AAILKKLLQKGALVF

-461 NVSGMINAA
+461 NVQGMVNAA

-484 KLGIPGSSY
+484 KLGVPGSSY

-500 IGMQKDVINEA
+500 IGMQKDVIEEA
-511 EKLMDSEK
+511 ENLMDSEK

-533 NELEKKLTELE
+533 NELEKKLAELE
-544 KENVRL
+544 KENTRL

-562 KLEKEKKEIIKKAKS
+562 KLEKEKKDILRKAKT

-586 NRKVERV
+586 NRKVEKV

-603 KSAIK
+603 KSVIK
-608 EAKKTIS
+608 EAKNTIK
-615 ELKSETRIEL
+615 ELKKETESEL
-625 TEIQEGI
+625 TEIQEEVI
-632 SSLDEL
+632 QKNEFS
-638 KEGDFVKIRNSN
+638 EGDFVKIKNSN
-650 ATGKIIEV
+650 AVGKIIEI
-658 DEEKKRAT
+658 DKAKNKAT
-666 VLSGSIKMLVKL
+666 VLIGSIKMLAKL
-678 SDLIPTKEVKEKDN
+678 NDLIPAKEIKEKDS
-692 REVHDFLKTPE
+692 REVHDFIKTPS

-725 VDDAYQSGLD
+725 IDNAYQSGLD

-743 GTGALKKLVKDILS
+743 GTGALKKLVKEILS
-757 SHSGVKNFYYAPIEQ
+757 SHSGVKTFYFAPIEH

>member
-6 VIEKLEFDKIL
+6 VIEKLEFDKLL
-17 KYISGYCTT
+17 KHISGYCITDKG
-26 EKAKQDVLS
+26 KASILS
-35 LLPSIDL
+35 LIPSDKL
-42 NEINFQGNIV
+42 NEINFQGNMV
-52 EEAKNYLIKLGN
+52 EEAKNFLIKQGN
-64 IQIDFSADLSESL
+64 IQIDFSTDLSESL
-77 YQSRIEGAI
+77 FQSRIEGAV
-86 LPTNKILEIKNLA
+86 LSTKKILEIRNLA
-99 KTSRLLH
+99 RSSRLLNNLF
-106 SQFAKEKENFPLLS
+106 SKDKVNYPLLT
-120 EYSQQLFSDRLFEHQ
+120 EFTQQLFSDRLFEHQ
-135 IEKIIDDDGEVKE
+135 IEKIISDDGEIKE
-148 NASKTLSEIRK
+148 NASKALSDIRK
-159 EIREKKDELIKS
+159 EIRAKKDELIKS
-171 INRIIKSLKEEDIV
+171 ITRIIKTLKEEDIV

-198 IPVKAEYKRHIRGF
+198 IPVKAEHKRHIRGF

-261 NSDQLISS
+261 NSDELISS
-269 FERITFIDTV
+269 LDKITFVDTV
-279 FARASYSLEVVGSF
+279 FARANYSLEIVGSF
-293 PNINNNDPLNII
+293 PKIDNKKPLHII
-305 EARHPLLIKKLSRN
+305 DARHPLLIKKLGRN
-319 KTVPLNL
+319 RTVPLNL
-326 KLENQR
+326 KLENDR

-342 GKTVVLKTIGILTL
+342 GKTVVLKTIGMLTL

-361 IHIPVHSDSNFHLFK
+361 IHIPAHPDSSFHLFS

-382 GDQQSL
+382 GDQQSI

-396 SHLNNLNYILGETDN
+396 SHLKNLNQILDEADRN
-411 SSLVLLDE
+411 SLVLLDE

-433 AAILKKLLEKGSLVF
+433 AAILKKLLEKGALVF

-461 NVSGMINAA
+461 NVLGMVNAA

-484 KLGIPGSSY
+484 KLGVPGSSY

-533 NELEKKLTELE
+533 NELEKKLAELE
-544 KENVRL
+544 KENSRL

-562 KLEKEKKEIIKKAKS
+562 KLEKEKKEILRKAKT

-586 NRKVERV
+586 NRKVEKV

-603 KSAIK
+603 KEVIK

-615 ELKSETRIEL
+615 ELKNDTKTDLSKFQNEPIPMDEISE
-625 TEIQEGI
+625 GA
-632 SSLDEL
+632 S
-638 KEGDFVKIRNSN
+638 VKIKNSN
-650 ATGKIIEV
+650 AIGKIIEI
-658 DEEKKRAT
+658 DREKNKAT
-666 VLSGSIKMLVKL
+666 VLIGSIKMLTKL
-678 SDLIPTKEVKEKDN
+678 TDLIPAKEIKEKPSL
-692 REVHDFLKTPE
+692 EMHQFIKTPS

-725 VDDAYQSGLD
+725 IDDAYQAGFD

-743 GTGALKKLVKDILS
+743 GTGALKKLVKEILS
-757 SHSGVKNFYYAPIEQ
+757 SHSGVKNFYFAPIEY